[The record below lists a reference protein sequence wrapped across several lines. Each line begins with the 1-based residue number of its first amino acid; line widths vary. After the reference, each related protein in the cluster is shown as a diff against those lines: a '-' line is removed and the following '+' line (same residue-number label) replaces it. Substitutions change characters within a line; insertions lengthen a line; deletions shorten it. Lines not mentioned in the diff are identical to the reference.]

1 MSKKVVS
8 INWTFDSKRRFVT
21 FRKPNQMLS
30 ADECE
35 KKVWKKFIKDGLSLT
50 NKKKIE
56 VQVSILNTDWLLHD
70 KTNFMEFSQNLNKT
84 KN

>member
-1 MSKKVVS
+1 
-8 INWTFDSKRRFVT
+8 
-21 FRKPNQMLS
+21 MLS

-56 VQVSILNTDWLLHD
+56 VQVSILNTDWLLHH
-70 KTNFMEFSQNLNKT
+70 KTNFMEFSQNLSKT
-84 KN
+84 KNTRIYQTDLIKTLVEEFWD